1 MTAPHPKIPITV
13 TVIHHKPTIVAMP
26 TDPDPYPYSKRWPP
40 DPAIYAPVIAYDC
53 ALLDKE
59 MGR

>member
-1 MTAPHPKIPITV
+1 MTKIPITV
-13 TVIHHKPTIVAMP
+13 TVIHHKPVIVSVP
-26 TDPDPYPYSKRWPP
+26 THPEPFPYNTRNPP

-53 ALLDKE
+53 RLLDQE

>member
-1 MTAPHPKIPITV
+1 MTAPHKLPV
-13 TVIHHKPTIVAMP
+13 VAEVVVSKRYVVP
-26 TDPDPYPYSKRWPP
+26 PPDPTEYYPPNPRWPP

-53 ALLDKE
+53 RLLDQE

>member
-1 MTAPHPKIPITV
+1 MTKIPITV
-13 TVIHHKPTIVAMP
+13 TVIHHVPVHVAP
-26 TDPDPYPYSKRWPP
+26 PDTKDHYPISEKWPP

-53 ALLDKE
+53 RLLDQE

>member
-1 MTAPHPKIPITV
+1 MPKYVVVPE
-13 TVIHHKPTIVAMP
+13 VIHHAPIHVAP
-26 TDPDPYPYSKRWPP
+26 PDTKDHYPYSKRWPP

-53 ALLDKE
+53 RLLDQE